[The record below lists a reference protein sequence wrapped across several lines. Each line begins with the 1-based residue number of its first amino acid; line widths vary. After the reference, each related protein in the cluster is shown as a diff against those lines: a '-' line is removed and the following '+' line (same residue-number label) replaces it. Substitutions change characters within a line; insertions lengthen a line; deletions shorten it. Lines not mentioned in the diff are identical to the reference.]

1 MTIRYEYIK
10 RNDTSS
16 TLSRDVNFSWSDFI
30 TVYEDLW
37 AYLGELEEMSNLTA
51 CFDKQTR

>member
-10 RNDTSS
+10 PNDTSS

-30 TVYEDLW
+30 TVYEDL